1 MRIAVDAM
9 GGDHAPRAIVR
20 GAVDALSFLDGDI
33 RLVLVGREDAVRA
46 ELAQL
51 DGWVGRIDV
60 EHAPQVVGMDDVPV
74 DAVRQKRDSSLMRM
88 VALAAAGDAD
98 AVVSA
103 GNTGACAAAC
113 QLRLKTLPGVQR
125 PGIAVIIPS
134 TYGPKIVCDVGANI
148 APKPRHMY
156 QYALMCAIYGRH
168 VLGMDSPRVG
178 LLSVGEED
186 MKGTQLVKR
195 TAQLIREDKGVN
207 FMGNVEGRDLF
218 RDTCDVIICDGFVGN
233 IVLKLTEGLAE
244 GLFRTIR
251 EELKEHSEELA
262 RRFEPIIQGIWAK
275 HDYSEYGGAPLLGVN
290 GVCIIC
296 HGSSGHRAICNAV
309 RVAHRFVAERVNGA
323 IVRHLGP
330 PAQVRNEQP
339 D

>member
-20 GAVDALSFLDGDI
+20 GAVDALEFLDGDT
-33 RLVLVGREDAVRA
+33 RVVLVGQEDTVRA

-51 DGWVGRIDV
+51 DGWAGRIDV
-60 EHAPQVVGMDDVPV
+60 EHASQVVGMDDVPV

-88 VALAAAGDAD
+88 VALASAGSAD

-125 PGIAVIIPS
+125 SGIAVVIPS

-148 APKPRHMY
+148 APKPRHMH
-156 QYALMCAIYGRH
+156 QYALMSAIYGRH

-195 TAQLIREDKGVN
+195 TAQLIREDGGVN
-207 FMGNVEGRDLF
+207 FVGNVEGRDLF
-218 RDTCDVIICDGFVGN
+218 RGTCDVIICDGFVGN

-244 GLFRTIR
+244 GLFQTIR
-251 EELKEHSEELA
+251 KELTEQSADLA
-262 RRFEPIIQGIWAK
+262 SRFEPIVQSIWAK

-296 HGSSGHRAICNAV
+296 HGSSDHRAICNAV
-309 RVAHRFVAERVNGA
+309 RAAHRFVAERVNAA
-323 IVRHLGP
+323 IVRQLGQS
-330 PAQVRNEQP
+330 AKVGNEQT

>member
-20 GAVDALSFLDGDI
+20 GAVDALEFLDGDTRI
-33 RLVLVGREDAVRA
+33 VLVGQEDAVRA

-60 EHAPQVVGMDDVPV
+60 EHASEVVGMDDVPV

-88 VALAAAGDAD
+88 VALASAGSAD

-125 PGIAVIIPS
+125 SGIAVVIPS

-148 APKPRHMY
+148 APKPRHMH
-156 QYALMCAIYGRH
+156 QYALMSAIYGRH

-195 TAQLIREDKGVN
+195 TAQLIREDGGVN
-207 FMGNVEGRDLF
+207 FVGNVEGRDLF
-218 RDTCDVIICDGFVGN
+218 RGTCDVIICDGFVGN

-251 EELKEHSEELA
+251 KELTEQSADLA
-262 RRFEPIIQGIWAK
+262 SRFEPIVQSIWAK

-290 GVCIIC
+290 GACIIC
-296 HGSSGHRAICNAV
+296 HGSSDHRAICNAV
-309 RVAHRFVAERVNGA
+309 RAAHRFVAERVNVA
-323 IVRHLGP
+323 IVRHLGQS
-330 PAQVRNEQP
+330 AKVGNEQT